1 MRSVYGAGF
10 RSRWGH
16 FLELNE
22 GKNEGGSGKSRG
34 SGIKGVCKHIMEMR
48 DIVAQLKKLEVEMF
62 ESFLVI
68 ITQKV
73 LFHSL

>member
-1 MRSVYGAGF
+1 MWTVRSVYGAGF

-34 SGIKGVCKHIMEMR
+34 SGIKSRMER
-48 DIVAQLKKLEVEMF
+48 DKDL
-62 ESFLVI
+62 SFA
-68 ITQKV
+68 
-73 LFHSL
+73 FFF